1 MIVVRTVP
9 VTELENHW
17 PTGQA
22 EKTRA
27 KLSSVMFRGSRSSW
41 VEKTD
46 WPDSAVTS
54 MTHNGNA
61 ITTETTTATTTRSV
75 RPTHRCALT
84 AIRVSLLV
92 PRSRDHVPG
101 AVRAPLHD
109 GEDQGQHEDHHA
121 YRGAVALVAGRPER
135 HLVRPGAEHLGAGA
149 GASVGQD
156 EDRVEDLEAVDH
168 VHDDQEERRRPHQR
182 DRDEP
187 EPLPAVRALQRGRL
201 VQVHRH
207 GLERREV
214 DDHAEPDP

>member
-1 MIVVRTVP
+1 MIVVRAVT

-27 KLSSVMFRGSRSSW
+27 KLSSVMFLGSRSSW
-41 VEKTD
+41 VENTD

-54 MTHNGNA
+54 MTHSGNA
-61 ITTETTTATTTRSV
+61 ITTETTTASTTRSV
-75 RPTHRCALT
+75 RPTRARPRRDIGPGVRTVAAGRSSAPCCAVT
-84 AIRVSLLV
+84 AISVSLLV

-121 YRGAVALVAGRPER
+121 DRGAVALVAGRAER

-149 GASVGQD
+149 GAPVGQD

-168 VHDDQEERRRPHQR
+168 VHDDQEERRRSDQR
-182 DRDEP
+182 HGDEP
-187 EPLPAVRALQRGRL
+187 EPLPAVRA
-201 VQVHRH
+201 
-207 GLERREV
+207 
-214 DDHAEPDP
+214 